1 MAPGRRLTLIVTAL
15 LILAVMTLFVLRW
28 HSSQSH
34 PGGDPNGTVL
44 TTMEGIDRAVPL
56 GATGVSVQ
64 ASDTQWLPACSLIA
78 NSHAGWNKASVY
90 VRFSD
95 RNPGSL
101 IDRQIAGGLER
112 SGWVPVPMRITR
124 GQGLVPHWVR
134 AVNAGEPIDAFAYAV
149 PRWVR
154 QLVTDRGMAAA
165 GPCRPRVPLNAGWRH
180 RGSLSSRESEV
191 RMQRRGLPTGHVW
204 VPKQGRRM

>member
-1 MAPGRRLTLIVTAL
+1 MTLIAMGLVLVALVTSFA
-15 LILAVMTLFVLRW
+15 LRW
-28 HSSQSH
+28 QSARSH
-34 PGGDPNGTVL
+34 PGGDPNGTVF
-44 TTMEGIDRAVPL
+44 TTMKGIDRAVPL

-64 ASDTQWLPACSLIA
+64 ASDTQWLPACSQIA
-78 NSHAGWNKASVY
+78 NSHAGWDKASVY

-134 AVNAGEPIDAFAYAV
+134 VVNAGEPIDAFAYAV
-149 PRWVR
+149 PAGSDSWF
-154 QLVTDRGMAAA
+154 LTAAWQPP
-165 GPCRPRVPLNAGWRH
+165 GPVD
-180 RGSLSSRESEV
+180 
-191 RMQRRGLPTGHVW
+191 
-204 VPKQGRRM
+204 QGCP